1 MTRAPVIWEVVPR
14 NPSEEMGGKTG
25 KEGKKPA
32 RACLWR
38 MWPVSL
44 GLSDAGAS
52 QRLGHL
58 PTGSGPQWCIYCLFP
73 FLRSWLSKPLW
84 CQRKPGGRG
93 CGRGEGWG
101 GTGREERRARWKGEA
116 ETLCAWVCLLL
127 HRQLSSPAEA
137 DPWGSRREVGASM
150 ESASVASP
158 TDGVRDCS
166 SRL

>member
-101 GTGREERRARWKGEA
+101 GKGRTRELEVTENMAGGYKQSHRAPTSGKT
-116 ETLCAWVCLLL
+116 TL
-127 HRQLSSPAEA
+127 RP
-137 DPWGSRREVGASM
+137 
-150 ESASVASP
+150 
-158 TDGVRDCS
+158 
-166 SRL
+166 